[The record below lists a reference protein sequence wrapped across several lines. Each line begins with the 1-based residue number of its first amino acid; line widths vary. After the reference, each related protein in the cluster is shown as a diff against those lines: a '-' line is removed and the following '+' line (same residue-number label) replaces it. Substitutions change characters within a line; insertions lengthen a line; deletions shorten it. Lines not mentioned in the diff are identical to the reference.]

1 MIRVRT
7 SLFATDTTIDRPLLI
22 TVVEDLKRYL
32 GIDKYVYYTLDE
44 VDKVGKQKNKL
55 GEISSD
61 NAPRSEFITIE
72 KEIGMEEGYGP
83 SLVNDNTNYFPI
95 YKDPDIHSKIAPIIT
110 RTNYVLNFT
119 YYSRSKNRADA
130 MINRLRLKPSLSD
143 WTLLHD
149 IQYSYTIPGFIMDLL
164 IEINSLKNTRL
175 TTPLV
180 FSDYIRN
187 TFDSRATMVNSGDG
201 DTFKTDLAIQEVQL
215 NARGFITSDLST
227 LKTTY
232 DEEHNSWKVE
242 LEYRLAFER
251 PVSLVSEYP
260 ILIYNNLIKAMF
272 RINNA
277 DILSGCKPMTFGD
290 QSLHDLV
297 KFNNVDRYLQPPSNS
312 YHLNIPKEDNFKAE
326 IPDPYMV
333 RILSIV
339 TVVDPTNPT
348 DLFNVNDIQNIKFKD
363 GVIDFMKNEYQYMSK
378 PYESLFYFE
387 LLKDGIKDYNNEIL
401 IDADLNLTT
410 KYPMD
415 IKSIYRVMINATSK
429 LDIIKPIHLKRM
441 SDFILSIQA
450 NLPSN
455 EIVPLV
461 DYMLDLFSIP
471 GTPRVTHNL
480 VPSVNSCDLKYL
492 LVIKENAWR
501 TMYTVQRTTVYASL
515 LETKK

>member
-32 GIDKYVYYTLDE
+32 GFDKYIYYTLDE

-72 KEIGMEEGYGP
+72 ADIGIEEGYGS

-119 YYSRSKNRADA
+119 YYSRSKSRADA
-130 MINRLRLKPSLSD
+130 MINRLHLKPSLSD

-149 IQYSYTIPGFIMDLL
+149 IEYSYTIPGFIMDLL
-164 IEINSLKNTRL
+164 IEINTLKNTRL
-175 TTPLV
+175 TTPVV

-215 NARGFITSDLST
+215 DARGFITSDLST
-227 LKTTY
+227 LKTEY
-232 DEEHNSWKVE
+232 DEEHNSWKVP
-242 LEYRLAFER
+242 LEYRLMFER

-260 ILIYNNLIKAMF
+260 VLIYNNLIGKMF

-277 DILSGCKPMTFGD
+277 DVLSGCKPMTFGD

-312 YHLNIPKEDNFKAE
+312 YHLNIPIEDNFRAE

-339 TVVDPTNPT
+339 AIVDPTTPT
-348 DLFNVNDIQNIKFKD
+348 VLFNVNDIPHIKFKA
-363 GVIDFMKNEYQYMSK
+363 GIIDFMKNEYLYMSK

-387 LLKDGIKDYNNEIL
+387 LLKNGVKDYKNEIL
-401 IDADLNLTT
+401 IDSDLNLTT
-410 KYPMD
+410 KFPMD
-415 IKSIYRVMINATSK
+415 IKSTYRVMINAVSK
-429 LDIIKPIHLKRM
+429 LNIIKPTNIKRM
-441 SDFILSIQA
+441 SDFVLDLQA

-480 VPSVNSCDLKYL
+480 VPDINNCDLKYL

-501 TMYTVQRTTVYASL
+501 SMYTVQTTAIYSSI
-515 LETKK
+515 LERK